1 LKECTL
7 SVGEIAQMLW
17 QNVVAAVAQPKDV
30 FALVAGAI
38 AAVLIV
44 VSAFVKT
51 IIPLRWLA
59 VGSNVGFVIY
69 GIVQPAWLVLALHLT
84 LLPVNVWRAVEMV
97 RLTRRV
103 ARSAQSG
110 DTSGVWL
117 RPYMRTGKHKAGE
130 VLFRK
135 GDMADHL
142 YFLAEGQIQLVE
154 LDRTI
159 EPGRVFGEIAFFA
172 PDRRRTNTARCIGP
186 CTILRIDEV
195 TFRQLYFQNP
205 DFGFEVVRLIATRLS
220 ADVSRLEHRL
230 GVRDDAPMT
239 AGSTRSPL
247 APR

>member
-1 LKECTL
+1 M
-7 SVGEIAQMLW
+7 SPPEIIEMLW
-17 QNVVAAVAQPKDV
+17 HNVVAAVAQPKDI
-30 FALVAGAI
+30 FALVAGAV

-59 VGSNVGFVIY
+59 VGSNVGFVVY
-69 GIVQPAWLVLALHLT
+69 GLVQPAWLVLALHAT
-84 LLPVNVWRAVEMV
+84 LLPVNVWRAMEMI

-117 RPYMRTGKHKAGE
+117 RPYMRSKKHKAGE
-130 VLFRK
+130 TLFHK
-135 GDMADHL
+135 GDLADHL
-142 YFLAEGQIQLVE
+142 YFLAEGRIHLVE
-154 LDRTI
+154 LDRVI

-172 PDRRRTNTARCIGP
+172 PDRRRTNTARCLDA
-186 CTILRIDEV
+186 CTILRIDET

-205 DFGFEVVRLIATRLS
+205 NFGFEVVRLIATRLS

-230 GVRDDAPMT
+230 GQREDAPMT
-239 AGSTRSPL
+239 AGSTRSPI
-247 APR
+247 ARS